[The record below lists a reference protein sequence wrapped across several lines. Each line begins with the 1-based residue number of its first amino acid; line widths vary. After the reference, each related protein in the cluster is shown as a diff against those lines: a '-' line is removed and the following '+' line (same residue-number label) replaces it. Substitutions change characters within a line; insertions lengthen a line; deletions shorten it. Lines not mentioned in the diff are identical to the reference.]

1 MPVLK
6 ARGTSWWL
14 RAPWAAIA
22 VAAGCAVGPDYHKPP
37 AEVPPA
43 WQPDAPWHE
52 AAPNDSAL
60 KGDWWRLFQDDTL
73 NPLVERA
80 LTGNQNLRVAAAR
93 LNQAR
98 DEVTVV
104 SSDLYPGV
112 GLSAGAAR
120 GKTSA
125 NRPLSAYALPNQST
139 VQNNFLLGPTVN
151 YEVDLFGRVRREVE
165 GARAS
170 AQQAEADF
178 ENTRLI
184 LTAQLVTDYFALREL
199 DAEIEVVRVSLQLQ
213 RDALGFIASRHDLG
227 FATGLDLA
235 QQEALVEANATQ
247 LELLDN
253 QRTQFEHA
261 IATLVGTPA
270 PSFAI
275 SAALA
280 TSALP
285 VIPVGLP
292 SDLLQRRPDVASAE
306 RSMAAANAR
315 IGVARAAYYPS
326 ILLGSGFGEPNAGWQ
341 SNTLSTLFEAPSA
354 LWSFGLSATQTLFDA
369 GKTRANVR
377 IANEDYSAAVA
388 TYRQTVLTA
397 MEEVEN
403 GITGMASLDRAVTQ
417 ADASVKSAQDAFDI
431 ATARY
436 KGGVDTYLEMIT
448 AQQVL
453 LSNQRQAVQVRGQQF
468 ATAVFLVKAL
478 GGGWSEDADRVSFN
492 SAGRPN

>member
-1 MPVLK
+1 MERVFNR
-6 ARGTSWWL
+6 RGRFRWG
-14 RAPWAAIA
+14 RAPWWAALG
-22 VAAGCAVGPDYHKPP
+22 VAAGCAVGPDYHRPA

-43 WQPDAPWHE
+43 WRPDVPWHE
-52 AAPNDSAL
+52 AAPSDGTL
-60 KGDWWRLFQDDTL
+60 KGDWWRLFQDDSL

-80 LTGNQNLRVAAAR
+80 LAGNQDLRVAAAR
-93 LNQAR
+93 LAQAR
-98 DEVTVV
+98 DQVTVAA
-104 SSDLYPGV
+104 SDQYPL
-112 GLSAGAAR
+112 GLSAAAER

-125 NRPLSAYALPNQST
+125 NRPLASYSIPNQST
-139 VQNNFLLGPTVN
+139 VQNNFVLGPTVN
-151 YEVDLFGRVRREVE
+151 YEADLFGRVRREVE

-170 AQQAEADF
+170 EQQAEADF
-178 ENTRLI
+178 ENTRLL

-199 DAEIEVVRVSLQLQ
+199 DAEIAVVRHSLDLQ

-235 QQEALVEANATQ
+235 QQEALVEAAATQ
-247 LELLDN
+247 MELLDN
-253 QRTQFEHA
+253 QRAQFEHA

-270 PSFAI
+270 PSFTL
-275 SAALA
+275 SATL
-280 TSALP
+280 SSGSLP
-285 VIPVGLP
+285 AIPVGLP

-326 ILLGSGFGEPNAGWQ
+326 IILGSSFGEPNAGWQ
-341 SNTLSTLFEAPSA
+341 SNALASLFDAPSR
-354 LWSFGLSATQTLFDA
+354 LWSVGLSATQTLFDA

-377 IANEDYSAAVA
+377 IANEDYVAAVA

-403 GITGMASLDRAVTQ
+403 GITGLASLDRAVTQ
-417 ADASVKSAQDAFDI
+417 ADASVRSAQDAFDI

-453 LSNQRQAVQVRGQQF
+453 LSNQRQAVQVHGQQF
-468 ATAVFLVKAL
+468 ATAVYLVKAL
-478 GGGWSEDADRVSFN
+478 GGGWNGNPSRLSRGF
-492 SAGRPN
+492 